1 MAQGVI
7 IKSLSGFY
15 TVAAGEALITCKA
28 RGRFR
33 HDGTSP
39 LVGDRVEVS
48 VDAQGRGRVDSVLP
62 RRNRFIRP
70 AVANVDQIVMF
81 AAAVNPVS
89 DPFLIDRVAAIAQ
102 LNDCET
108 VICINKTDL
117 DPAEHLRRIYE
128 NAGFPV
134 VCCSA
139 ETGQGVEEL
148 HAVIRGKT
156 SAFTGNSGV
165 GKSSVLNRLL
175 PELALP
181 TGEVSE
187 KLGRG
192 RHTTR
197 HVELFALG
205 EETYVADTPGFASFE
220 VELLDPIRCEDLQHA
235 FREFQPFL
243 GGCRFPDCR
252 HLKEPDCAVRAAL
265 EAGKIAP
272 ERYRSYERLY
282 EIAKSIPEWEKN
294 KQNP

>member
-1 MAQGVI
+1 M
-7 IKSLSGFY
+7 
-15 TVAAGEALITCKA
+15 
-28 RGRFR
+28 
-33 HDGTSP
+33 
-39 LVGDRVEVS
+39 
-48 VDAQGRGRVDSVLP
+48 
-62 RRNRFIRP
+62 
-70 AVANVDQIVMF
+70 
-81 AAAVNPVS
+81 
-89 DPFLIDRVAAIAQ
+89 
-102 LNDCET
+102 
-108 VICINKTDL
+108 
-117 DPAEHLRRIYE
+117 
-128 NAGFPV
+128 
-134 VCCSA
+134 
-139 ETGQGVEEL
+139 EEL
-148 HAVIRGKT
+148 RAVIRGKT

-165 GKSSVLNRLL
+165 GKSSILNRLL

-220 VELLDPIRCEDLQHA
+220 VELLEPIRCEDLQHA
-235 FREFQPFL
+235 FREFQPYL

-294 KQNP
+294 KQEK